1 MTEVIKQS
9 KLESIPEDQEPDIT
23 HGGLVI
29 DTDEVIIEDDTDKFI
44 TLFEK
49 TFVEQVGETEITDSE
64 DGAVQDILAKI
75 VLRIKQKLKDA
86 EADGP
91 GVRFLRLITYF
102 FLSILSKDCK
112 NSTDR
117 RPADNNFNNR
127 RFAAAKEMVNLQGK
141 KKHKI

>member
-49 TFVEQVGETEITDSE
+49 SFVEQVGETEITDSE

-91 GVRFLRLITYF
+91 SVRFLRLITYF

-112 NSTDR
+112 NSTDTETSR
-117 RPADNNFNNR
+117 QQ
-127 RFAAAKEMVNLQGK
+127 LQ
-141 KKHKI
+141 

>member
-1 MTEVIKQS
+1 MIKQS

-49 TFVEQVGETEITDSE
+49 SFVEQVGETEITDSE

-75 VLRIKQKLKDA
+75 VLRIKEKLKDA

-112 NSTDR
+112 NSTDTKTSR
-117 RPADNNFNNR
+117 QQ
-127 RFAAAKEMVNLQGK
+127 LQ
-141 KKHKI
+141 